1 MSTKVE
7 DDCGTGKIKELF
19 KKLSVPNRRLSQLGY
34 INHTRHLLLEKL
46 NEAFIKSPKLISHFS
61 QELIVTYR
69 LVKIFL
75 GNSLMKRMLSIV
87 KLEKYQKLITSTVN
101 IITFFKKKENKQK

>member
-46 NEAFIKSPKLISHFS
+46 NQAFIKSPKQISNFS
-61 QELIVTYR
+61 QELIVTNN
-69 LVKIFL
+69 LIIFL
-75 GNSLMKRMLSIV
+75 GNSLMRRILSIV
-87 KLEKYQKLITSTVN
+87 KLENYQKLIT
-101 IITFFKKKENKQK
+101 